1 MTDSPHPKHWV
12 LTVDVTAPDLS
23 DNTADAE
30 RLAAAL
36 KPLLKAP
43 YTHMDLAVLR
53 KIPRILRAARYRV
66 TCLVFQDRDRW
77 ILVDLKAADDPAPFL
92 GLAVDLGTT
101 RVVFRLIDL
110 ERGERLGESSFDN
123 PQIAV
128 GPDIL
133 ARIHYADR
141 QGGLDHIQGL
151 IIEAFN
157 REIAALSEQ
166 AGVSPQSIGLLAVAG
181 NTAMT
186 HLFLGITPHFIIREP
201 YIPGVNRPGL
211 HRAADL
217 GLAVNQNA
225 RVFVFPNIGSY
236 FGGDLIAGILFSGL
250 NESEELSIL
259 VDVGTNAE
267 VVLGNKDFLIAC
279 AGAAGPALEGGV
291 STIGMMAGPGVID
304 TVSLDEQGGLVVHT
318 IGDKPPIGICGSGFI
333 DLAAML
339 FSSGAMDIRGR
350 IVPERLGDRLR
361 VIDEMNHVVL
371 VPKEQSGTGEDICIS
386 QAGLDSLIRSKAA
399 MYTILETIAMNV
411 GLTLNDLAVFY
422 VAGTFG
428 SFINPRSAIT
438 IGMIPD
444 LPLSTYRT
452 LGNSSLGGASMILE
466 SPDALARVDTIRDAV
481 TYIELNVDQ
490 GFMNRFSGAKFIP
503 HTHPELFPSVRIP
516 GRENGFVQS
525 RV

>member
-1 MTDSPHPKHWV
+1 MTDSLHPKHWV
-12 LTVDVTAPDLS
+12 LTVDVTPPDLS

-30 RLAAAL
+30 RLAAVL
-36 KPLLKAP
+36 KPRLSAP
-43 YTHMDLAVLR
+43 HLAMDLAVLR
-53 KIPRILRAARYRV
+53 KIPRVIRTAHSAV
-66 TCLVFQDRDRW
+66 SCLVFRERDQW
-77 ILVDLKAADDPAPFL
+77 ILLDLKPAEDPAPFL

-110 ERGERLGESSFDN
+110 EKGGTLGESSFDN
-123 PQIAV
+123 PQIAI

-141 QGGLDHIQGL
+141 EGGLDHIQGL

-211 HRAADL
+211 HRAQDL
-217 GLAVNQNA
+217 GIDVNENA

-236 FGGDLIAGILFSGL
+236 FGGDLIAGVLFSGL
-250 NESEELSIL
+250 NEKPELSIL

-267 VVLGNKDFLIAC
+267 VVLGNSDFLIAC

-304 TVSLDEQGGLVVHT
+304 KVGLDEQGSLTIHT
-318 IGDKPPIGICGSGFI
+318 IGEKPPIGICGSGFI

-361 VIDEMNHVVL
+361 VIDEMNHVV
-371 VPKEQSGTGEDICIS
+371 VVSKEQSGTGQDICIS
-386 QAGLDSLIRSKAA
+386 QASLDSLIRSKAA

-411 GLTLNDLAVFY
+411 GLTLNDLSVFY

-428 SFINPRSAIT
+428 SFIDPRSAIT

-452 LGNSSLGGASMILE
+452 LGNSSLGGAALILND
-466 SPDALARVDTIRDAV
+466 PGAIDKVDAIRNSI

-503 HTHPELFPSVRIP
+503 HTHPNLFPSVK
-516 GRENGFVQS
+516 REH
-525 RV
+525 